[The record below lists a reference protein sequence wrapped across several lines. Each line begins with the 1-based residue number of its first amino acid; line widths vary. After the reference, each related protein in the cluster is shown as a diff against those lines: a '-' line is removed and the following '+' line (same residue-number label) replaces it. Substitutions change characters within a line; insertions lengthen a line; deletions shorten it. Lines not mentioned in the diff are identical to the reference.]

1 MRAEAGLSREATDC
15 NPHGWQTM
23 PAAPPSPNR
32 TVRGEWKP
40 QVKNTQSYCKE
51 KEEQEGSVGKQG
63 RIEKKA
69 PEKENEMLVMPEV
82 DQVKEVGK
90 APQVPKGPVGRVQAD
105 IPREMIWIH

>member
-1 MRAEAGLSREATDC
+1 M
-15 NPHGWQTM
+15 
-23 PAAPPSPNR
+23 
-32 TVRGEWKP
+32 
-40 QVKNTQSYCKE
+40 
-51 KEEQEGSVGKQG
+51 GKQG